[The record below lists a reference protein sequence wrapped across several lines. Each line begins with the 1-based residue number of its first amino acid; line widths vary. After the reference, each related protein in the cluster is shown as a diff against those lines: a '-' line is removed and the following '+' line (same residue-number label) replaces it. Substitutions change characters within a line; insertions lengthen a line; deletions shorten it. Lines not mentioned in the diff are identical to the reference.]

1 MSDKNKTEAKPAGQL
16 TFSDDFMFGAVMRD
30 EGICREALEC
40 LLGEKISRIAYS
52 EPQKTIGP
60 LYGPHGIRLDVYVE
74 GGDTAYDVE
83 IQNRDTK
90 DLGKR
95 TRYYQGLMDVDCLLK
110 GEEYT
115 KLKRSVIIFL
125 CRFDPY
131 KKGIPCYT
139 IRRKC
144 EQDMTVNL
152 GDDAV
157 VHVFN
162 CRAYARAGNPEL
174 RAFLK
179 YVMKNEAESDLTR
192 RIESMVAKKK
202 ILEGWSYTAMREYL
216 YELEMKAE
224 GKQEQ
229 ALSTARSLLAM
240 GLLTPGQIAQ
250 ATGLP
255 LEEVEELAASPEAS
269 SRP

>member
-229 ALSTARSLLAM
+229 ALSTARNLLAM
-240 GLLTPGQIAQ
+240 GLLTSGQIAQ

-255 LEEVEELAASPEAS
+255 LEEVEELAAGPEAS

>member
-1 MSDKNKTEAKPAGQL
+1 
-16 TFSDDFMFGAVMRD
+16 
-30 EGICREALEC
+30 
-40 LLGEKISRIAYS
+40 
-52 EPQKTIGP
+52 
-60 LYGPHGIRLDVYVE
+60 
-74 GGDTAYDVE
+74 
-83 IQNRDTK
+83 
-90 DLGKR
+90 
-95 TRYYQGLMDVDCLLK
+95 MDVDCLLR

-115 KLKRSVIIFL
+115 KLKRSIIIFL

-131 KKGIPCYT
+131 KKGIRCYT

-144 EQDMTVNL
+144 EQDEAVEIE
-152 GDDAV
+152 DDAV

-162 CRAYARAGNPEL
+162 CRAYAREKNPEL

-179 YVMKNEAESDLTR
+179 YVMKNKAESDLTR

-229 ALSTARSLLAM
+229 AQSTARNMLAD
-240 GLLTPGQIAQ
+240 GLPHEKIAQ
-250 ATGLP
+250 YTDLP
-255 LEEVEELAASPEAS
+255 LAEVEKLAAGQE
-269 SRP
+269 